1 MERIIDRYFAEPRQ
15 SYFLFGPRGTGK
27 STITHLR
34 HPDALLIDLLQPEVV
49 RSYMA
54 YPERLKEV
62 IKAAKTKIVIIDEV
76 QKVPALLSIIHSLI
90 EQKRGIQFILTG
102 SSARKLK
109 RTSADLLGSRALKK
123 ELHP

>member
-1 MERIIDRYFAEPRQ
+1 MVWLMEHVIDRYFAEPKQ

-34 HPDALLIDLLQPEVV
+34 HPDALLIDLLQPEVL

-62 IKAAKTKIVIIDEV
+62 ISAAKPAIVIIDEV
-76 QKVPALLSIIHSLI
+76 QKAPSLLSIIHSLI
-90 EQKRGIQFILTG
+90 EQKLGI
-102 SSARKLK
+102 
-109 RTSADLLGSRALKK
+109 
-123 ELHP
+123 